1 MCAGRRGKLEL
12 HILTE
17 FDGESTRVVGLYRS
31 DREAKAA
38 AVERFGVANPWR
50 GPAAETLTP
59 FDPDYGFLPSTVWQ
73 KLETTTGHGQWC
85 LVGPRIL
92 ELFPME
98 VAGAE

>member
-1 MCAGRRGKLEL
+1 MCVGRRGKLEL

-38 AVERFGVANPWR
+38 AGVATRWR
-50 GPAAETLTP
+50 GPAVDTLGQ
-59 FDPDYGFLPSTVWQ
+59 FDPDHGYLPSTVWQ

>member
-1 MCAGRRGKLEL
+1 MCVGRRGRLEL

-17 FDGESTRVVGLYRS
+17 SDGESTTVVGLYRS

-38 AVERFGVANPWR
+38 AGVAGPWR
-50 GPAAETLTP
+50 GPAADTLTP
-59 FDPDYGFLPSTVWQ
+59 FDPDYGFLPRTVWQ

-85 LVGPRIL
+85 LVGSRIL

-98 VAGAE
+98 VTGAE